1 MTCETT
7 IAPVK
12 EREYLIHPEEGNGEF
27 SIPLAQQ
34 ISNVSNG
41 SCLLELRDAFQGIP
55 GLVYPNEDQILGVLQ
70 AAEQCDIRESTISI
84 QTGDGTIVDET
95 TRKLLLKMRYLGD
108 KCIIIPSFAIP
119 STAKG
124 AAIAEDLIVNYHRG
138 LEVKVFISAAEER
151 MKVHGWTI
159 DRITNQARD
168 TISYLTERYPNRV
181 VSVIEQAS
189 QASDTNLFNMIDMSA
204 EANASGVC
212 LADTLSFFDQE
223 QAFNFIFKIRKY
235 IHDKAYESEMQG
247 NTILAERYRKLRIE
261 YHGHNDF
268 GNASEAALGAMRAGA
283 VVHTTPGAV
292 NGIGER
298 AGNASLKDTYRKAN
312 DFLIR
317 NHSRAVMPE
326 MNVDL
331 LDQAFIDATQ
341 VDPDKYGPDG
351 ENANTTCAALHADY
365 VLKIWK
371 RLEAAKIVLEG
382 VREGKTKP
390 IEQLELESSES
401 MTVEQ
406 MLQVWEEMLQRQVD
420 EYSRLLK
427 EGYLP
432 RKGDEAYGEH
442 HFDLNAFS
450 NEDTIRM
457 YYHEITGM
465 SPYDLPQRNVDYI
478 LWVIKHL
485 NRPLTPLEVEQ
496 FLSVDMNNADQYP
509 WDYVAETHPQ
519 YRQTVFS
526 SESNLS

>member
-1 MTCETT
+1 MPCETIHQVDQKKYLVAT
-7 IAPVK
+7 
-12 EREYLIHPEEGNGEF
+12 ERVDNEF
-27 SIPLAQQ
+27 FIPLDEQ
-34 ISNVSNG
+34 IANVRNTAF
-41 SCLLELRDAFQGIP
+41 LLELRDAFQGIP
-55 GLVYPNEDQILGVLQ
+55 GLIYPNEDQILSVLQ
-70 AAEQCDIRESTISI
+70 AAEECDIIESTISI
-84 QTGDGTIVDET
+84 QTGDGSIVDQT
-95 TRKLLLKMRYLGD
+95 TRKLLLKMRDLGE
-108 KCIIIPSFAIP
+108 KCIIVPSFAIP

-124 AAIAEDLIVNYHRG
+124 AAVAEDLIVNYHRG

-151 MKVHGWTI
+151 MRVHGWTI
-159 DRITNQARD
+159 DRITNQARE
-168 TISYLTERYPNRV
+168 TIRYLTDRYPNKV

-223 QAFNFIFKIRKY
+223 QAFSFIFKIRKY
-235 IHDKAYESEMQG
+235 IHERALFYDRVGNSEMAQ
-247 NTILAERYRKLRIE
+247 RYRKLRIE

-312 DFLIR
+312 AFLR
-317 NHSRAVMPE
+317 ANDSRPVKPE

-331 LDQAFIDATQ
+331 LDQAFIAATH
-341 VDPDKYGPDG
+341 VDPTKYGPDG
-351 ENANTTCAALHADY
+351 ENANITCAALHADY

-371 RLEAAKIVLEG
+371 RLEAAKTVLAS
-382 VREGKTKP
+382 VRARKNNP
-390 IEQLELESSES
+390 IEQLELMSEDAEG
-401 MTVEQ
+401 VEQ
-406 MLQVWEEMLQRQVD
+406 MLADWEVVIEKQVD

-432 RKGDEAYGEH
+432 RKGDQAFGEH

-450 NEDTIRM
+450 NEDAIRM
-457 YYHEITGM
+457 YFHEITGY
-465 SPYDLPQRNVDYI
+465 SPYDLEQKKVDYV

-485 NRPLTPLEVEQ
+485 NRPLTPLEVQQ
-496 FLSVDMNNADQYP
+496 FLLIDMNNADQYP
-509 WDYVAETHPQ
+509 WSYVAETHPQ
-519 YRQTVFS
+519 YNKSVFGPQ
-526 SESNLS
+526 SN